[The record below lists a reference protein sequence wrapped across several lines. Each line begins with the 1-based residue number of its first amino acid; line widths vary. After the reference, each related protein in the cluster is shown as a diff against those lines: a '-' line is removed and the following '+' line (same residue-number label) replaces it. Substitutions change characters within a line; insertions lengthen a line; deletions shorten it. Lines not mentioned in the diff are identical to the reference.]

1 MHLAV
6 FTLAGEKGEGRN
18 TEMFKKPF
26 EVIHYIEFILKFIAI
41 SIIWLCSNST
51 RGWREDT
58 RSNLEILQILVQL
71 IKIFLNRFFRD
82 MKFGRNFC

>member
-41 SIIWLCSNST
+41 SII
-51 RGWREDT
+51 
-58 RSNLEILQILVQL
+58 
-71 IKIFLNRFFRD
+71 
-82 MKFGRNFC
+82 